1 MISQQSPQP
10 SGSLIGRRP
19 TLDTR
24 GRFILLILLFNVV
37 LLVVVLLSIRNQE
50 IQYEIFRV
58 RATNVEY
65 ATRLDIINRRA
76 THIVFVTA
84 TFTPEAA
91 TPTLLSS
98 PTPTFT
104 ATPVPTTA
112 TSSPTPMPMFPP
124 TETVTSTPTQ
134 ERTNTPTLTA
144 TPTTTAT
151 VTPTSTPTSTA
162 TPTPTPTSTAT
173 STHTST
179 PTPTP
184 TDTLTPPAPSVSGIT
199 PNSGGNE
206 SIVSTTLS
214 GANFQSGATV
224 LLRRAGYTDIGASNV
239 TVIASQITCQF
250 DLAGAAPGWRDVV
263 VTNPN
268 GLSGTL
274 TGGFM
279 VTPELDHFTFDTIS
293 DQTAG
298 VPFAVTLTAHDRYN
312 NLVVDFTGTAALF
325 DSTGTI
331 SPNVTGNFTA
341 GVRTDNLS
349 ITRTQ
354 TGVTVNATSGGR
366 SGVSN
371 SFDVSHGVLDHF
383 GFDPISSPQTYTV
396 LFSTA
401 ITAYDAYDNVASS
414 YAGSVGLSDT
424 TGTLTP
430 ATSGG
435 FTLGTWNGNV
445 SVSQVITGDVIT
457 ASISSMVI
465 GVSNPFTVAYPV
477 PLVIDIL
484 PGTGV
489 NTGTTAV
496 TITGADFFD
505 TPGVWLGVVA
515 LQDVTFI
522 DGTTLTATVPAGIAA
537 GTYDLYVSNP
547 GPLAPTG
554 VLNNAFTVQ
563 NANITSTLETS
574 FPVTFGR
581 AITSTQN
588 GDNDSVQVIF
598 LEVPDTLTTTLY
610 VRVYDPDVGD
620 NFDELCRPSTG
631 CPESIWD
638 TSTTFSLYGGSGAYT
653 DPAARQATF
662 ITPTDPG
669 ITTGTLITPSY
680 TFTQGAALDRT
691 WVTLWSFAPGEGEHV
706 GNKYVFKLSVVGG
719 PGDDG
724 NYYDVVLSTSSTDNI
739 APQGTRI
746 FAYAWTYLMPLTDPP
761 QFYPFVSPSMLT
773 FNQHNFDFDSLAAIT
788 ITTPITAHSVSS
800 SGISGN
806 NVEGSSAFLVTSD
819 EQQVTWAVRCVS
831 LWVSVNND
839 VTVWFT
845 DQNGD
850 ALPIFTRSTIE
861 PVPPVPP

>member
-1 MISQQSPQP
+1 
-10 SGSLIGRRP
+10 
-19 TLDTR
+19 
-24 GRFILLILLFNVV
+24 
-37 LLVVVLLSIRNQE
+37 
-50 IQYEIFRV
+50 
-58 RATNVEY
+58 
-65 ATRLDIINRRA
+65 
-76 THIVFVTA
+76 
-84 TFTPEAA
+84 
-91 TPTLLSS
+91 
-98 PTPTFT
+98 
-104 ATPVPTTA
+104 
-112 TSSPTPMPMFPP
+112 
-124 TETVTSTPTQ
+124 
-134 ERTNTPTLTA
+134 
-144 TPTTTAT
+144 
-151 VTPTSTPTSTA
+151 
-162 TPTPTPTSTAT
+162 
-173 STHTST
+173 
-179 PTPTP
+179 
-184 TDTLTPPAPSVSGIT
+184 VSGIT

-206 SIVSTTLS
+206 SIVSTAVS

-239 TVIASQITCQF
+239 TVSASQITCQF
-250 DLAGAAPGWRDVV
+250 DLAGAAPGRWDVV

-274 TGGFM
+274 TGGFT
-279 VTPELDHFTFDTIS
+279 VTPELDHFIFDTIS

-298 VPFAVTLTAHDRYN
+298 VTFAVTLTAHDRYN

-331 SPNVTGNFTA
+331 SPNVTGNFAA
-341 GVRTDNLS
+341 GIWTGNLS
-349 ITRTQ
+349 ITRAQ
-354 TGVTVNATSGGR
+354 AGVTVNATSGGR

-371 SFDVSHGVLDHF
+371 SFDVSHGALDHF

-396 LFSTA
+396 LFSIA
-401 ITAYDAYDNVASS
+401 ITACDAYDNVASS
-414 YAGSVGLSDT
+414 YAGTVGLGDT

-445 SVSQVITGDVIT
+445 SVSQVRTGDVIT
-457 ASISSMVI
+457 ASISPMVM
-465 GVSNPFTVAYPV
+465 GASNPFTVAYPAPSV
-477 PLVIDIL
+477 TDIL
-484 PGTGV
+484 PSTGV

-505 TPGVWLGVVA
+505 TPGARLGVVA
-515 LQDVTFI
+515 LQDVMTST

-537 GTYDLYVSNP
+537 GTYDLYVTNP

-554 VLNNAFTVQ
+554 VLNNAFIVQ

-620 NFDELCRPSTG
+620 NFDELCRPATG

-638 TSTTFSLYGGSGAYT
+638 TSTTFSLYGGSDAYT
-653 DPAARQATF
+653 DPDARQATF
-662 ITPTDPG
+662 STTTDPG
-669 ITTGTLITPSY
+669 ITTGTPITPSH
-680 TFTQGAALDRT
+680 TFTQDAALDRT

-724 NYYDVVLSTSSTDNI
+724 NYYNVALSTSSTENI

-761 QFYPFVSPSMLT
+761 QLYPFVSPLMLT

-788 ITTPITAHSVSS
+788 ITTPITVHSVSS
-800 SGISGN
+800 SDISGN
-806 NVEGSSAFLVTSD
+806 DAEESSAFLVTSD
-819 EQQVTWAVRCVS
+819 EQQVTWAVRCIS